1 MTIFRHQPTM
11 SNPQEVVG
19 IEPGNGRQISYQ
31 NFRDLRDAG
40 TFADVVGF
48 RVSAMNRRVGDRIER
63 LSVVVVTGNFFESLG
78 IRPRLGRTFTAEEA
92 APERAPRTI
101 VLDHPYWH
109 ARFGAD
115 PNAIGQTMVLDGE
128 VFTIAGVLPED
139 YRSVTG
145 FMTPSAYVPVSAL
158 TLPTLNDRGSQTLS
172 VLARLAPGQHA
183 RARAGG
189 RDGDRRGPRT
199 PVSGDERT
207 DVAARAAVSRRCD
220 AVPRHACRVPPV
232 SHPAARAVRPRVAD
246 RLGQRGRTAARARG
260 IASARADGAIGARR
274 QPLAGRP
281 DAPVGKLS
289 VVAAWRGGRRR
300 ADLRPEPERSL
311 RPDAFAYSACSH
323 QTAGCSCRGWGSW
336 C

>member
-1 MTIFRHQPTM
+1 MRLIESLLQDLRYGARNLRKTPGLVAVSVLSLGLGIGLNLTLYAGVMTIFRHQPTM
-11 SNPQEVVG
+11 SSPQEVVG

-78 IRPRLGRTFTAEEA
+78 IRPRLGRTFTAGDA
-92 APERAPRTI
+92 SPERAPRTI

-115 PNAIGQTMVLDGE
+115 PNAIGQIMVLDGE

-145 FMTPSAYVPVSAL
+145 FMTPSAYVPVSSL

-172 VLARLAPGQHA
+172 VLAR
-183 RARAGG
+183 
-189 RDGDRRGPRT
+189 
-199 PVSGDERT
+199 
-207 DVAARAAVSRRCD
+207 
-220 AVPRHACRVPPV
+220 
-232 SHPAARAVRPRVAD
+232 
-246 RLGQRGRTAARARG
+246 
-260 IASARADGAIGARR
+260 
-274 QPLAGRP
+274 
-281 DAPVGKLS
+281 
-289 VVAAWRGGRRR
+289 
-300 ADLRPEPERSL
+300 
-311 RPDAFAYSACSH
+311 
-323 QTAGCSCRGWGSW
+323 
-336 C
+336 